1 MCVTH
6 PESTHNFPSTE
17 VLLAHS
23 HSYSCNL
30 YQRHRKSIMD
40 MPMDVLRAMIADTI
54 STMSIE
60 ELRNIIL
67 QTPDKELGGVGAAV
81 LAEKRKNVV
90 NPEGSGSAK
99 AMVVLRDGGKI
110 LAAVVPTATEEV
122 EQPGKDGKTIGSL
135 NETVQGS
142 ETGLSKRKCKSRWS
156 SG

>member
-1 MCVTH
+1 
-6 PESTHNFPSTE
+6 
-17 VLLAHS
+17 
-23 HSYSCNL
+23 
-30 YQRHRKSIMD
+30 MD